1 MIKSIKVGPQKFDII
16 QRDPKED
23 GMLNDGAYGY
33 TLDGKNVIVLS
44 SDLSNGKEKITMLHE
59 VLHAIRMNNDGMPR
73 PNKEDDFEAWEHY
86 FIAMYETGLLGVLKD
101 NPKLV
106 EWLLNDQPSK

>member
-1 MIKSIKVGPQKFDII
+1 MIKSIKVGPQKFEII

-33 TLDGKNVIVLS
+33 TLDNKNIIVLS
-44 SDLSNGKEKITMLHE
+44 SDLSNGKEKVTMLHE
-59 VLHAIRMNNDGMPR
+59 ILHAIRMSNDGMPR
-73 PNKEDDFEAWEHY
+73 PNKEDDFETWEHY
-86 FIAMYETGLLGVLKD
+86 FVAMYETGLLAVLKD

-106 EWLLNDQPSK
+106 EWLLNEPSTK